1 MNKKVLFIDDEEN
14 ILHAYK
20 LALRK
25 SFKVSTALGGEAGLE
40 KLVADGPFAAVI
52 SDLKMPGMNGIEV
65 LSRAKDIAPDTV
77 RVMLTG
83 FADMN
88 TAIDAINNGNIFRF
102 LTKPCPAEEI
112 EKVLVNCLR
121 QHQLITAEKELLGK
135 TLRGSVKVLT
145 EILSLVNPG
154 TFGRAER
161 IKQTMMHMV
170 GNLNLENA
178 WQYEMAAMLSQVGC
192 ITLTGDVLEKI
203 YSGQTMDENETRQ
216 YGQHPEI
223 GGRLIEHIPRL
234 ELIAA
239 MVRGQTQDYKEYGE
253 PIPMTEISPE
263 HLGAQLLRI
272 ASDFDRQVTGG
283 RPMDAAIV
291 YIKTHKR
298 IYNPELVTALQG
310 MEDLISEMT
319 VQQVMINGLALN
331 MIIDDDVKSCSGVML
346 VCKGQTVTQP
356 VLERLKQ
363 IADGTVGVQE
373 PIRVLVPKMDAST
386 LQPA

>member
-25 SFKVSTALGGEAGLE
+25 SLKVSTAVGGEAGLE
-40 KLVADGPFAAVI
+40 KLVNDGPFAVVI
-52 SDLKMPGMNGIEV
+52 SDLKMPGMDGIEV
-65 LSRAKDIAPDTV
+65 LSKAKDIAPDTV

-88 TAIDAINNGNIFRF
+88 TAIDAVNNGNIFRF

-112 EKVLVNCLR
+112 EKILITCLR
-121 QHQLITAEKELLGK
+121 QHQLQTAEKELLGK

-170 GNLNLENA
+170 NQLGLQNA

-203 YSGQTMDENETRQ
+203 YSGQTLDEEEANQ

-223 GGRLIEHIPRL
+223 GSRLIEHIPRL
-234 ELIAA
+234 DVIAA
-239 MVRGQTQDYKEYGE
+239 MVRGQAQTYKEYGE
-253 PIPMTEISPE
+253 PVELSELAPE
-263 HLGAQLLRI
+263 HLGSQLLKI
-272 ASDFDRQVTGG
+272 ALDFDRQVTGG
-283 RPMDAAIV
+283 RPMDAAITD
-291 YIKTHKR
+291 IKTRKR
-298 IYNPELVTALQG
+298 TYNPELAVALQG
-310 MEDLISEMT
+310 MEDLISDMT
-319 VQQVMINGLALN
+319 VQQVMVNGLVLN
-331 MIIDDDVKSCSGVML
+331 MIIDDNVKGCNGVML
-346 VCKGQTVTQP
+346 VSKGQTVTQP

-363 IADGTVGVQE
+363 ISEGSIGVEE
-373 PIRVLVPKMDAST
+373 PIRVLVPKMDST